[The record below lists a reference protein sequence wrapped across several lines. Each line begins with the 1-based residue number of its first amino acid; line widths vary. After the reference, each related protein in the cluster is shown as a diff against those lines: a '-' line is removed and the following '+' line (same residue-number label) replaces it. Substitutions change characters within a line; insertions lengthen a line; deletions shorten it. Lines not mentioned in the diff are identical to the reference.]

1 MSIIHAFIDLAL
13 IILKKLDMEEM
24 FNGVDQAIFKMSENG
39 HEIFLELYQERV
51 DFSSFCE
58 SSQYFFKI

>member
-1 MSIIHAFIDLAL
+1 MSITHAFIDLAL
-13 IILKKLDMEEM
+13 IILKKLDMEM
-24 FNGVDQAIFKMSENG
+24 FNQVDQAIFKMSENG